1 MCVRKCIFQ
10 HVQCGDHYTVA
21 CTKDHELFY
30 WGLRYS
36 AAPSQQDEDA
46 TTTTTTTSSTTS
58 AGNTEA
64 GSSRSSLCSST
75 NKLSAAL
82 EDGKE
87 EVTPRNRP
95 QQNAPSSFIMQ
106 PSKALPG

>member
-1 MCVRKCIFQ
+1 MCARLCIFQ

-46 TTTTTTTSSTTS
+46 TTTTTTSSTTS

-75 NKLSAAL
+75 TKLSAAL

-95 QQNAPSSFIMQ
+95 QQNAPSSSFIMQ